1 MSALM
6 DTLPLLGWRERAA
19 LPELGLS
26 GIVAKIDTGAFSC
39 ALDVAWVREVDEDG
53 VAHAVFALRGEAGGE
68 GRVLRA
74 AIVDRHGVT
83 DASGDCARR
92 IFIRTR
98 LCLGGWERDVDL
110 GLADR
115 RGLRHRMLIGRAAL
129 AGHWCVD
136 PGRTFL
142 LGEGEVAQ

>member
-26 GIVAKIDTGAFSC
+26 GIVAKIDTGAYSC

-53 VAHAVFALRGEAGGE
+53 VAHAVFAPRDEDGGE

-74 AIVDRHGVT
+74 AISDRRGVT
-83 DASGDCARR
+83 DASGDCATR

-98 LCLGGWERDVDL
+98 LRLGDWQREVDL
-110 GLADR
+110 GLTHR

-136 PGRTFL
+136 PARAFL
-142 LGEGEVAQ
+142 LGEAEGV